1 MAGGRSAMKVTTVR
15 FGVDLWRLIEAEAA
29 TAGVSA
35 SQYIREASLARA
47 AAAAAARGEDPLGVL
62 AGPSGTPAKGGSEKQ
77 ADQRG
82 IAGSLRRRAAEIRL
96 EGKAATAESKQAM
109 RRANQ
114 LREEG
119 KALRRGRNSS
129 VPSRRKA
136 EPTPGLSPDTPG
148 RNHPK

>member
-1 MAGGRSAMKVTTVR
+1 MKVTTVR

-35 SQYIREASLARA
+35 SQYIRKASLARA

-62 AGPSGTPAKGGSEKQ
+62 AGPSESPGKGASETP

-82 IAGSLRRRAAEIRL
+82 IAGSLRLRAAEIRL
-96 EGKAATAESKQAM
+96 EGKAATAESKQAV

-119 KALRRGRNSS
+119 KALRR
-129 VPSRRKA
+129 SRRSSTSQRREA
-136 EPTPGLSPDTPG
+136 EPTPGLSPDPSG
-148 RNHPK
+148 RNHPE